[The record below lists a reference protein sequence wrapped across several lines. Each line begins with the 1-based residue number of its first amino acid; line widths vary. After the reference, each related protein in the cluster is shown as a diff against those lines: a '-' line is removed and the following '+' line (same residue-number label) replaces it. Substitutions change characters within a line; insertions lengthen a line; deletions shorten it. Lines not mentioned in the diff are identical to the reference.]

1 MVVVVVASRK
11 LVMRS
16 GSPESK
22 NQLTDKMM
30 LEVVVV
36 VVVGV
41 VVLVAVVMV
50 VAVAVVGVVDA
61 FGSG

>member
-1 MVVVVVASRK
+1 MVVVVVRSRK

-16 GSPESK
+16 GSPKSK
-22 NQLTDKMM
+22 NRLTDKMM

-36 VVVGV
+36 VVVV
-41 VVLVAVVMV
+41 VVVSVAVVVV

-61 FGSG
+61 CGSG